1 MHHDRDLTAA
11 ERLAALAE
19 LLARGIDR
27 LAVQKYNRNGAGGEN
42 KKRQVQQRECP

>member
-1 MHHDRDLTAA
+1 MHHERDLTAA

-27 LAVQKYNRNGAGGEN
+27 LAIRKYNRDRAAREN
-42 KKRQVQQRECP
+42 KKRQVQQRECL